1 MSTNNGIASATIAR
15 ATSIQRRRSLRLST
29 ILGGGIL
36 ALAGFAASPAAAQDE
51 CGVAPAGGGTVTCTT
66 AGNDYPNGISYVTVA
81 DPLTV
86 ILQDGVN
93 INTTGGPNP
102 GVLLFG
108 LTDASFDLRGLG
120 ATITTDVGGAFGILA
135 VTDTGD
141 INLGIGSVTTIGTNA
156 SGILATSAEGDITIN
171 AGTVRTT
178 GAGSTGIE
186 GSTNLGNI
194 NINANSVTTIGADAL
209 GVFAN
214 SDNGDITITGTTV
227 NTTGAGS
234 TGVRANTTFGDILI
248 GNGPG
253 VIVTVGAGA
262 DAINAT
268 TAVGNIGVNV
278 QQARTTGA
286 GSDGVDVSST
296 SGAVTVNA
304 RDVTT
309 VGAGSRGVA
318 ASGES
323 VAVTLTGTA
332 NGTMGANANA
342 VQVRA
347 RNGAA
352 SVTTGAV
359 STIGDGSA
367 VIDISSVSGAV
378 TVQAGAL
385 STIGANAVG
394 IRASNGTAGNV
405 LLGIPAAAGG
415 PMNITATSIR
425 TGGAN
430 STGLITNA
438 LFGADTVINVGDVQ
452 TTGPGS
458 TGILATS
465 GLGGDIRITAGR
477 VAVSGPASNAIQAT
491 GTGASVLVVNTTG
504 VVSSTLGTGI
514 LVNSGSTSAI
524 NIGAASNVSGAL
536 GGVSSTAVGGTTL
549 TNAGTISSSGGFAID
564 ANGGTA
570 NITNTGS
577 VNGRIDLTANADT
590 FANNAAGRFNATGV
604 SDFGLGTDTFNN
616 AGLVTAFSSAT
627 FTGLEAFNNTGLI
640 DLRDG
645 ATGDILTL
653 TGTTFTGGAGSQL
666 GLDVSFANNTS
677 DRLVIGAAAGS
688 TSLLL
693 NNISPNTTPLL
704 NLNGI
709 LVVDSTA
716 ATASNFQLSG
726 PTDFGFTR
734 LALVFDELTDN
745 FLLVTAPDTEVF
757 EAGRYGV
764 GMANTWNQSGDA
776 WSARMT
782 ELRDVAFTGLEY
794 RADGFE
800 MWAQGYAGSEGQN
813 QVRSFNLGGPLTTID
828 LSYDQEFEGFQFGG
842 DVQSSMGSAK
852 VVFGLT
858 GGISHSDQ
866 AFESGNSFELHGGNI
881 GAYAGLYAG
890 GFFLNGLVKA
900 DRYNATVMSSTA
912 FIREETQGTTWGA
925 KAEAGYRLNM
935 GGFFIEPLATLA
947 YTDSDL
953 DDLSVPGGTFTFE
966 DNESLRGEAGIRVG
980 GDFAMG
986 SGRIQPFIGVFAVD
1000 EMKGQ
1005 NVTVFNS
1012 GPTAFGLQEVE
1023 PDTYGKVSAGFNL
1036 LQQGR
1041 VNLFLRGDAAFGGE
1055 AEGGSVRIGARWSF

>member
-1 MSTNNGIASATIAR
+1 MSTHNAFASAITTNAE
-15 ATSIQRRRSLRLST
+15 SSRRRALRMST
-29 ILGGGIL
+29 V
-36 ALAGFAASPAAAQDE
+36 LAGGLVALVGMAATPAAAQDE
-51 CGVAPAGGGTVTCTT
+51 CGVAPPGGGTVTCTP
-66 AGNDYPNGISYVTVA
+66 AGNDYPNGVFYLTFA

-86 ILQDGVN
+86 VLQNGVN
-93 INTTGGPNP
+93 INTSGGLNP

-108 LTDASFDLRGLG
+108 LGDASFDLRGLG
-120 ATITTDVGGAFGILA
+120 ATITTDADGGFGILA
-135 VTDTGD
+135 ATDTGD
-141 INLGIGSVTTIGTNA
+141 INLSIGSVTTTGTNA
-156 SGILATSAEGDITIN
+156 SGIFASSAEGDVTIN
-171 AGTVRTT
+171 AGTVGTSGVR
-178 GAGSTGIE
+178 ASGIE

-194 NINANSVTTIGADAL
+194 NINANSVTTTGANAL

-227 NTTGAGS
+227 NTSGAGA

-248 GNGPG
+248 GNGSG
-253 VIVTVGAGA
+253 VIVTAGAGA

-286 GSDGVDVSST
+286 TSDAIDVAST

-309 VGAGSRGVA
+309 TGAGSRGVV

-332 NGTMGANANA
+332 NGTTGANANA

-352 SVTTGAV
+352 SITTGTV
-359 STIGDGSA
+359 STIGDNSA
-367 VIDISSVSGAV
+367 VIDASSVSGAV

-385 STIGANAVG
+385 STSGANAVG
-394 IRASNGTAGNV
+394 IRASSGTAGNI
-405 LLGIPAAAGG
+405 LFGTPAAPGG
-415 PMNITATSIR
+415 PLNINATSIR
-425 TGGAN
+425 TVGAN
-430 STGLITNA
+430 STGVVTNA
-438 LFGADTVINVGDVQ
+438 LFGADTMVNVGDVQ
-452 TTGPGS
+452 TSGAGS

-477 VAVSGPASNAIQAT
+477 VAVTGLGSNAIQAT

-504 VVSSTLGTGI
+504 VISSTQGTGI

-524 NIGAASNVSGAL
+524 NVGAASNVSGAL
-536 GGVSSTAVGGTTL
+536 GGVSSTAVGGTSL
-549 TNAGTISSSGGFAID
+549 TNAGVISSTGGFAID
-564 ANGGTA
+564 ANGGAA
-570 NITNTGS
+570 NITNTGT

-590 FANNAAGRFNATGV
+590 FANNAAGRFNAVGV

-616 AGLVTAFSSAT
+616 AGLLTAFSSAT
-627 FTGLEAFNNTGLI
+627 FNGLEAFTNTGLI

-645 ATGDILTL
+645 VANDVLTL
-653 TGTTFTGGAGSQL
+653 TGTTFTGGNGSQV
-666 GLDVSFANNTS
+666 GLDVSFATNTS

-688 TSLLL
+688 TSLLV
-693 NNISPNTTPLL
+693 NNTAPGTVPQL

-709 LVVDSTA
+709 VVVDATA
-716 ATASNFQLSG
+716 ATASNFQLAG

-734 LALVFDELTDN
+734 LNLVFDSLANN

-764 GMANTWNQSGDA
+764 GMANAWNQSGDA

-800 MWAQGYAGSEGQN
+800 MWGQGYAGSEGQN
-813 QVRSFNLGGPLTTID
+813 QTRSFNLGGTPTTMD

-852 VVFGLT
+852 VVLGLT

-866 AFESGNSFELHGGNI
+866 TFESGNSFEQHGGNV
-881 GAYAGLYAG
+881 GAYAGVYAG

-900 DRYNATVMSSTA
+900 DRFNATIMSSTA
-912 FIREETQGTTWGA
+912 FFREEIEGTTLGA
-925 KAEAGYRLNM
+925 KAEVGYHLNM

-980 GDFAMG
+980 ADFAMG
-986 SGRIQPFIGVFAVD
+986 SSRIQPFIGVFAVD

-1005 NVTVFNS
+1005 NTTVFTS
-1012 GPTAFGLQEVE
+1012 GGTAFGLEDVE
-1023 PDTYGKVSAGFNL
+1023 PETYGKVSAGFNL
-1036 LQQGR
+1036 LQQGG